1 MEDLLK
7 FLYNENKLYENDV
20 KIQLKHTNTRKKKNN
35 SFTMDI
41 PSHFIPIMGK
51 YYYEFLP
58 DSHKDK
64 IEKKH
69 ELFEIESTYALTEDI
84 MNKFFNLFNTERLI
98 FNVDDL
104 NENFILYNN
113 IFNLLVY
120 NNTYIYNL
128 VPIKKIVI
136 TEFIAPGFYDFS
148 KNSGKHLCYS
158 LKNLLIGIQRYSFGL
173 VTRKLEEHF
182 NEICER
188 NIRMTRWIQWGIL
201 QGYKFDFE
209 KYLNLRFC
217 VLSNYNNKTN
227 INIYS
232 YCQIYDPIF
241 YEYLE
246 NYYIKNA
253 PISIFNLFTKKE
265 LKHFI
270 DLGYHLDF
278 DNFIINE
285 TIKKMDLVNY
295 QNNYKLIYEYI
306 KDETSYQKELIPSI
320 DKFFTSLAFFEY
332 FIFECDYDILET
344 IYHSIENFDNKIK
357 KILIKRIKMNEKYIF
372 GIKEYNRFY
381 YDINEFKNKLKDKN
395 TNIYIEGI
403 NLNALNFIIEKTKTF
418 NILEY
423 YNFSIF
429 TIIYN
434 HLLYL
439 EKNNHFFII
448 RKEIILSSL
457 YIIYIYG
464 SDDIFIKNHSILKKE
479 NNNEIIQKIE
489 NIEDFEKETINF
501 HNLKIFEEYNIDLNN
516 KNETIQFLYDYIYGC
531 IRYAKID
538 AYNKKEE
545 YKYIKNDKINFFNKY
560 EN

>member
-20 KIQLKHTNTRKKKNN
+20 KIQLKYTNTRKKKNN

-58 DSHKDK
+58 NNHKDK

-69 ELFEIESTYALTEDI
+69 ELFEIESTYTLTEDI
-84 MNKFFNLFNTERLI
+84 MNKFFKLFNTERLI

-120 NNTYIYNL
+120 NNTHIYNL
-128 VPIKKIVI
+128 VPVKQIVI

-148 KNSGKHLCYS
+148 KNSGKHLCFS

-182 NEICER
+182 NEICEK
-188 NIRMTRWIQWGIL
+188 NIRMTRWIQWGII

-232 YCQIYDPIF
+232 YCHIYDPIF

-253 PISIFNLFTKKE
+253 PLSIFNLFTKKE
-265 LKHFI
+265 LKYYI
-270 DLGYHLDF
+270 DRGYHLDF
-278 DNFIINE
+278 DNFIWNE
-285 TIKKMDLVNY
+285 TIKNMDLVNY

-320 DKFFTSLAFFEY
+320 DTFFTSLAFFEY

-357 KILIKRIKMNEKYIF
+357 KILVKRIKKNENYIF
-372 GIKEYNRFY
+372 GLKEYNRFY
-381 YDINEFKNKLKDKN
+381 YDINELKNKLKDKN
-395 TNIYIEGI
+395 TNIFIEGI
-403 NLNALNFIIEKTKTF
+403 NLNTLNFIIEKSKSF

-423 YNFSIF
+423 YYFSIF
-429 TIIYN
+429 RIIYN
-434 HLLYL
+434 LLLYL
-439 EKNNHFFII
+439 ENNNYPHIT
-448 RKEIILSSL
+448 RKEIILASL

-464 SDDIFIKNHSILKKE
+464 SEDIFIKNHLIEKKDNKNTE
-479 NNNEIIQKIE
+479 KIE
-489 NIEDFEKETINF
+489 SIEDFEKETINF
-501 HNLKIFEEYNIDLNN
+501 NNFKIFKEYNIDLNN

-560 EN
+560 ENRT